1 LRRWRSTCAA
11 RGNRS
16 ADHRDADSAEADPRG
31 ARPVRSLHRHSLSG
45 PHAQLFAR
53 HGAFDL
59 EVKAAGDLDVDQ
71 HHTVEDLGIALGEAV
86 SQALGDRR
94 GINRAGYFVMPMDET
109 LAVVAL
115 DLGGRPHAAIDLK
128 VKVRRVGD
136 LQTELVHDFFEGFAI
151 GARANV
157 HARVLYGRS
166 SHHHIE
172 AVFKAFARALRV
184 ACSKDKQLAK
194 ALPSTKGLI

>member
-1 LRRWRSTCAA
+1 MIDRRTTETQIALGVSLDG
-11 RGNRS
+11 RGKYR
-16 ADHRDADSAEADPRG
+16 
-31 ARPVRSLHRHSLSG
+31 VRSGIRFLDHMLE
-45 PHAQLFAR
+45 LVAR

-59 EVKAAGDLDVDQ
+59 RVDARGDLDVDQ

-86 SQALGDRR
+86 SKALGTRK

-109 LAVVAL
+109 LAVAAV
-115 DLGGRPHAAIDLK
+115 DLGAPAA
-128 VKVRRVGD
+128 RVGD

-157 HARVLYGRS
+157 HVKVLYGRS
-166 SHHHIE
+166 SHHKIE

-184 ACSKDKQLAK
+184 ACARDKRLAK
-194 ALPSTKGLI
+194 MLPSTKGLL

>member
-1 LRRWRSTCAA
+1 VRRGMIDRKTTETEIRLALTLEGRGRYRVSTGI
-11 RGNRS
+11 RFL
-16 ADHRDADSAEADPRG
+16 DHMLE
-31 ARPVRSLHRHSLSG
+31 
-45 PHAQLFAR
+45 LFAR

-59 EVKAAGDLDVDQ
+59 EIDAKGDLDVDQ

-86 SQALGDRR
+86 SKALGDRR

-115 DLGGRPHAAIDLK
+115 DLGGRPHAAVDLK
-128 VKVRRVGD
+128 VKAQRVGD
-136 LQTELVHDFFEGFAI
+136 LQSELVHDFFEGFAI

-157 HARVLYGRS
+157 HAKVLYGRS
-166 SHHHIE
+166 SHHHVE
-172 AVFKAFARALRV
+172 AIFKAFARALRV

>member
-1 LRRWRSTCAA
+1 MRRAVIERRTTETEIRLALTIEG
-11 RGNRS
+11 RGRYS
-16 ADHRDADSAEADPRG
+16 VATGIRFLDHMLE
-31 ARPVRSLHRHSLSG
+31 
-45 PHAQLFAR
+45 LFAR

-59 EVKAAGDLDVDQ
+59 AITATGDLDVDQ
-71 HHTVEDLGIALGEAV
+71 HHTVEDVGIALGEAV
-86 SQALGDRR
+86 SKALGDRR
-94 GINRAGYFVMPMDET
+94 GINRAGYFLMPMDET
-109 LAVVAL
+109 LGLAAI

-128 VKVRRVGD
+128 LRVKRVGD
-136 LQTELVHDFFEGFAI
+136 LQAELVHDFFEGFAI

-157 HARVLYGRS
+157 HVKVLYGRS

-184 ACSKDKQLAK
+184 ACSKDRQLAR

>member
-1 LRRWRSTCAA
+1 VIDRKTTETEIRVALTLEGRGRYNVSTGI
-11 RGNRS
+11 RFL
-16 ADHRDADSAEADPRG
+16 DHMLE
-31 ARPVRSLHRHSLSG
+31 
-45 PHAQLFAR
+45 LFAR

-59 EVKAAGDLDVDQ
+59 EIDAKGDLDVDQ

-86 SQALGDRR
+86 SKALGDRR

-115 DLGGRPHAAIDLK
+115 DLGGRPHAAVDLK
-128 VKVRRVGD
+128 VKVQRVGD
-136 LQTELVHDFFEGFAI
+136 LQSELVHDFFEGFAI

-157 HARVLYGRS
+157 HAKVLYGRS

-172 AVFKAFARALRV
+172 AIFKAFARALRV
-184 ACSKDKQLAK
+184 ACSKDTQLAK